1 MNKALFPL
9 FIIIVFIGLI
19 LILSSVYIVDET
31 NQVVITQFGEPIGDP
46 ITTPGLKFKVPFIQH
61 VNYFDKR
68 LLEWDGDPNRIPT
81 EDKKYIW
88 IDTTARWRI
97 EDSLTFLQTVH
108 DEQGAHTR
116 LDDIVDGAT
125 RNVIA
130 KHNLIEIVRDSN
142 RIVSLE
148 ASEEDKIMGRQFARI
163 PDGSGRDIITREM
176 LKRARP
182 KVKEYGI
189 ELVDIRIKRINYDAQ
204 VRQKVFDRMISERKR
219 AAELLRAEGEGERA
233 QTNGKREKELQRIRS
248 EAYRQAQIIRGKADA
263 EAIKIYAE
271 AYSKDPEFY
280 SFLNTLGSYHATF
293 DDKSTLVLTTDS
305 EYFKYIKD
313 ISPE

>member
-1 MNKALFPL
+1 MNNALFPF
-9 FIIIVFIGLI
+9 FIIILLVGLI
-19 LILSSVYIVDET
+19 ILISAVFIVDET

-68 LLEWDGDPNRIPT
+68 VLEWDGDPNRIPT

-88 IDTTARWRI
+88 IDITARWRI
-97 EDSLTFLQTVH
+97 ENCLKFLQTVH
-108 DEQGAHTR
+108 DENGAHSR

-130 KHNLIEIVRDSN
+130 KHTLLEIVRDSN

-148 ASEEDKIMGRQFARI
+148 ASDEDKIMGRQFAKI

-176 LKRARP
+176 LQRARP

-189 ELVDIRIKRINYDAQ
+189 ELIDVRIKRINYDVQ

-233 QTNGKREKELQRIRS
+233 QVNGMREKELQRIRS
-248 EAYRQAQIIRGKADA
+248 EAYQQAQILRGKADA
-263 EAIKIYAE
+263 EAIKIYAD

-280 SFLNTLGSYHATF
+280 SFLKTLDSYNATL

-305 EYFKYIKD
+305 EYFQYIKD
-313 ISPE
+313 ISGE

>member
-1 MNKALFPL
+1 MLAQIKALMSVNGTSKPL
-9 FIIIVFIGLI
+9 VLALCCSECGGTAVD
-19 LILSSVYIVDET
+19 SSGMGMMQYPANVRVM
-31 NQVVITQFGEPIGDP
+31 
-46 ITTPGLKFKVPFIQH
+46 KVPCTGI
-61 VNYFDKR
+61 
-68 LLEWDGDPNRIPT
+68 
-81 EDKKYIW
+81 
-88 IDTTARWRI
+88 
-97 EDSLTFLQTVH
+97 LQVY
-108 DEQGAHTR
+108 QF
-116 LDDIVDGAT
+116 
-125 RNVIA
+125 
-130 KHNLIEIVRDSN
+130 
-142 RIVSLE
+142 LE
-148 ASEEDKIMGRQFARI
+148 AFKAGAEGVMVVGCKSDGCHYEVGSQKAEKKVELARA
-163 PDGSGRDIITREM
+163 
-176 LKRARP
+176 LL
-182 KVKEYGI
+182 KEYGI